1 MIQTEGE
8 EAQMEMIEAEAQDNN
23 VEELPED
30 ENDFE
35 DFEEPTDD
43 FKIPAMPSKRSS
55 TEQFQNVPCKSFA

>member
-30 ENDFE
+30 DFE